1 MEWKCLCF
9 INRWLL
15 RRDRKLLSNNLV
27 TASVYKQF
35 SNVLRFTKQ
44 VSVTSCTSTLSD
56 HIFQSAHQSTLN
68 SYVYKNP
75 FIHLTISYYNNLIVR
90 FISPPS
96 NIFSLVILLVSP
108 CFISREKYVW
118 RVNLRLWWQNG
129 GIYRDRGLWLKQ
141 TGKQPRLLVFSPPRF
156 KRKISKFSACT
167 FCCSSEFNP
176 EDIGHGCHKID
187 RRTIGCTE
195 GKFDP

>member
-1 MEWKCLCF
+1 MYSRST
-9 INRWLL
+9 IYQGS
-15 RRDRKLLSNNLV
+15 LSNLLHLGV
-27 TASVYKQF
+27 IGSHFPICATVDAS
-35 SNVLRFTKQ
+35 
-44 VSVTSCTSTLSD
+44 
-56 HIFQSAHQSTLN
+56 N

-75 FIHLTISYYNNLIVR
+75 FIRLTISYYNNLIVP
-90 FISPPS
+90 FIPS
-96 NIFSLVILLVSP
+96 LEYILVSDL
-108 CFISREKYVW
+108 ISFPVFYKWERERERDTKREINAW

-141 TGKQPRLLVFSPPRF
+141 TGKQPQLLSFFFPRF
-156 KRKISKFSACT
+156 KRKISKFSAYT

-187 RRTIGCTE
+187 RRTIGRTE